1 MRRLATA
8 ACVLA
13 CGLTVLQARQTTPP
27 PPPAPQQQ
35 QPPVFRGEVN
45 VIRLD
50 VSVLD
55 KKRKPVRGLTLE
67 DFTVSEDGKAQR
79 LVALS
84 EIDVAEMDPA
94 PSAWMRHVSPD
105 ISTNDLNDQVGDGRV
120 FAIVMD
126 DVNVPWDDMDII
138 FSTRNVGRY
147 IVEGLGPSDIAAV
160 VFPRD
165 AGLTTEFTND
175 RTKLL
180 AAIERFDPREPD
192 YFLIPRSQ
200 MPGQGGA
207 DMPMR
212 ASSALMR
219 NDCDRRQP
227 TIPTLS
233 TLALR
238 LATVPNRRKTI
249 ILVST
254 GVPLQ
259 INPAARDCQG
269 WLSTEMLDMYRVA
282 QRANINVY
290 SVDPAGYQGY
300 ERYLQKPVRRGGRP
314 GTIASPG
321 SAASA
326 ARLRRD
332 FLEITADYT
341 GARAVVGIEPA
352 EVGIDRIFEEDGSYY
367 LLGYQSS
374 NGAPDGKFRRVSV
387 KVRQSGLTVRTRSGY
402 FAPKLGQLE
411 TKEEKAMPSTNDLGL
426 TGMMS
431 PAGVPLRASVV
442 STGLASAGGRDAN
455 VAVVL
460 TARLPASAGA
470 VTDTLT
476 LTRHV
481 YDADGR
487 ASPPVQQKITIHLP
501 PSLEDSVRY
510 DAFDKLVL
518 APGRYQLRLN
528 ARSSVLD
535 RSGSVYA
542 DVEVPDFARSPVT
555 ISGIAL
561 GALPSPA
568 APRADAL
575 GDLLPIVPVSGREF
589 SPNDAIVAFCRIFQ
603 GGETMVRPVTLKIM
617 ILDAKSQVV
626 LDTTETIAPAAFGD
640 GRAAPFQLAL
650 PLARMKHGPHVLSVH
665 ATLVS
670 GENVRRDVVFRVR

>member
-8 ACVLA
+8 ACVFA
-13 CGLTVLQARQTTPP
+13 CGLTVLDARQTTPP
-27 PPPAPQQQ
+27 PAQQQ

-55 KKRKPVRGLTLE
+55 KQRRPVRGLTLE
-67 DFTVSEDGKAQR
+67 DFTITEDGKPQR

-94 PSAWMRHVSPD
+94 PSAWMRHVAPD
-105 ISTNDLNDQVGDGRV
+105 ITTNDLNDQVGDGRV

-138 FSTRNVGRY
+138 FSARNVGKY
-147 IVEGLGPSDIAAV
+147 VVEGLGPSDIAAV
-160 VFPRD
+160 VYPRD

-175 RTKLL
+175 RSKLI

-192 YFLIPRSQ
+192 FFLIPRSQ

-212 ASSALMR
+212 SSSVLMR

-227 TIPTLS
+227 TIPALNTV
-233 TLALR
+233 ALR

-254 GVPLQ
+254 GVPLP
-259 INPAARDCQG
+259 INPAARDCVG
-269 WLSTEMLDMYRVA
+269 WLSNEMLDTFRIA
-282 QRANINVY
+282 QRANINIH

-300 ERYLQKPVRRGGRP
+300 ELYLQKPVRRGGRP
-314 GTIASPG
+314 GAVASQAT
-321 SAASA
+321 AASA
-326 ARLRRD
+326 ARVRRD

-341 GARAVVGIEPA
+341 GATAVVGSQPVEA
-352 EVGIDRIFEEDGSYY
+352 GIDRIFEEDGSYY
-367 LLGYQSS
+367 LLGYQSA
-374 NGAPDGKFRRVSV
+374 NGSPDGKFRRVSV
-387 KVRQSGLTVRTRSGY
+387 KVKRPGLTVRTRSGY
-402 FAPKLGQLE
+402 FAPKAGQLQ
-411 TKEEKAMPSTNDLGL
+411 TPEEKALPSSNDLGL
-426 TGMMS
+426 TGMMN
-431 PAGVPLRASVV
+431 PAGVPLRTSVV
-442 STGLASAGGRDAN
+442 ATGLATAGGRDAN

-460 TARLPASAGA
+460 TARLPGSAGA

-487 ASPPVQQKITIHLP
+487 ASAPVQRKLTITLP
-501 PSLEDSVRY
+501 PTMEDSVRY
-510 DAFDKLVL
+510 DAFDRLVL
-518 APGRYQLRLN
+518 PPGRYQVRLN

-535 RSGSVYA
+535 RAGSVYA
-542 DVEVPDFARSPVT
+542 DVEVPDFSRSPVT

-561 GALPSPA
+561 GAVPSPT
-568 APRADAL
+568 DARTDPL
-575 GDLLPIVPVSGREF
+575 AELLPIVPMSGREF
-589 SPNDAIVAFCRIFQ
+589 SPSDAVVAFCRIFQ
-603 GGETMVRPVTLKIM
+603 GGETIVRPVSLKIM

-626 LDTTETIAPAAFGD
+626 LDTTETVAPTAFGAN
-640 GRAAPFQLAL
+640 RSAPYQLAL
-650 PLARMKHGPHVLSVH
+650 PLSRMKHGPHVLSIH